1 MVLAFQKTGDISI
14 KAKPRFSNNQVTVK
28 FPAKITKD
36 KDSNEFRVEAAI
48 KGFRFDQSGNTDPKV
63 FDVYTMQVGIA
74 SVVGDTVRLSLAAEA
89 RGKNV
94 ADWEGHINVL
104 VIADIESPPTGSTST
119 GSTSTGSTST
129 GSTSTGPTPTG

>member
-14 KAKPRFSNNQVTVK
+14 SGAEPKFKDTFTVK

-36 KDSNEFRVEAAI
+36 KDSDEFRVEATI
-48 KGFRFDQSGNTDPKV
+48 KGFRFDQSGNADPKV
-63 FDVYTMQVGIA
+63 FDVYAMQVGIA

-94 ADWEGHINVL
+94 AKWEGHINVL
-104 VIADIESPPTGSTST
+104 VIADIESPTSGAGASSSTST
-119 GSTSTGSTST
+119 G
-129 GSTSTGPTPTG
+129 